1 MITTIQSMVY
11 IYIYQYITI
20 IFPLLLVYTIFKHQ
34 FIPSLLGLC
43 ELLETILLNTKQF
56 RSVPRDQNVI
66 PEARNTIRP
75 TLAATRP
82 GVQATWR
89 RRKTNGGRHGYH
101 GNEVA
106 KNWRLHKTMAIQYM
120 VNIPIVNG

>member
-1 MITTIQSMVY
+1 MIRYISYPTISCHNGDMITTIQCMVY

-66 PEARNTIRP
+66 PEARNTILP

-82 GVQATWR
+82 GVQAT
-89 RRKTNGGRHGYH
+89 
-101 GNEVA
+101 
-106 KNWRLHKTMAIQYM
+106 
-120 VNIPIVNG
+120 